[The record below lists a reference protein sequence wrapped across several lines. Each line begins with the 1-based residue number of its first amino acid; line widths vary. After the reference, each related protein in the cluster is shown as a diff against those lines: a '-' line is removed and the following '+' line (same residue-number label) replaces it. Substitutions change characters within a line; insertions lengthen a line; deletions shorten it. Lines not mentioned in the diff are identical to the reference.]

1 MGTIVLCWAAEA
13 VILLGIEGYDPDW
26 HHDAVALA
34 AVHRARFSR
43 LIGRRLMSGW
53 LMWDMAE
60 RGWFADGPV
69 ILGFG
74 ETNVE
79 ITHRKFDE
87 CAITWNRVD
96 MSAPIDWFA
105 TGIQLDWRA
114 DPHSALRNA
123 RDKVLREVNIIELI
137 TVAEW
142 RPRILHAVEFLFEG
156 ARLAVYNAMDENGL
170 TDVPEW
176 DLPVNNW
183 RRVRVA

>member
-1 MGTIVLCWAAEA
+1 M
-13 VILLGIEGYDPDW
+13 ILLGIEGYEPEW
-26 HHDAVALA
+26 HYDAGALA
-34 AVHRARFSR
+34 AVHRGRFAQ
-43 LIGRRLMSGW
+43 LIGRKLLHGW
-53 LMWDMAE
+53 LMWDMSA

-74 ETNVE
+74 GTNVE

-87 CAITWNRVD
+87 CAITWDQVD
-96 MSAPIDWFA
+96 MSAPIDWYA

-114 DPHSALRNA
+114 DPHAALRQA
-123 RDKVLREVNIIELI
+123 RGRILREVNIVERT

-142 RPRILHAVEFLFEG
+142 RPRVLHAVEFLFEG

-170 TDVPEW
+170 TGVPEM
-176 DLPVNNW
+176 DLPVASW